1 MMIWVLLVPAVT
13 LGQSSDT
20 LRAQADSLKQGKEN
34 IDYLYQLLM
43 EHTEENLSEDLE
55 LSEESAET
63 SHEDLLE
70 EYLFYQSN
78 PVNINSEE
86 VVHLEEMGLL
96 STFQIK
102 ALRQYRRQFGDLLF
116 IEELLM
122 IDEFSEPV
130 MAVITPLV
138 YFGKN
143 EKAMEYEA
151 PGLGKMLTQGR
162 NRVTLNYAQKFPPP
176 DEDYLGSPLKLQV
189 KYAYHYKQ
197 RLRFG
202 VTLEKDAGEPFF
214 LGRLSDTI
222 QEIVKQHRPS
232 GFDFYGAHFYMTD
245 IRLTRDARHGT
256 TGRGLMVKNL
266 ALGDYLLSFGQG
278 LTLWSGMSFGKA
290 SGGSSPMKRAAG
302 VRPKASAS
310 EGKFFRGAATT
321 LQYGD
326 WYATAFY
333 SFRHIDATVVE
344 TDTLDDGIDDPEL
357 VSALQETGYHRTLGE
372 LEKRNALRQQV
383 FGGHLCYAG
392 PQLEV
397 GFTAY
402 HLRLGTPLQ
411 LKPSKYNQF
420 YFQGDRLTDMGL
432 DFRWL
437 VGKTALFG
445 ELARSDN
452 GAFSGLV
459 GTTVKPRGYINF
471 SLLYRNY
478 DKRYQNLLNGAF
490 GESSRGQGEE
500 GFYLGLQCA
509 PAPGWDLL
517 AYCDF
522 FRLTWLTSQVYNPSW
537 GQEYSLKINRQ
548 ISRNAS
554 MQFRFKSKS
563 KMKNSTND
571 HVFSHYPIFYTKRTA
586 NFQVSYGITD
596 ALVFSDKAAYSHYF
610 NDDGADSRGY
620 FICHDVAFKPT
631 EKPYSL
637 TFRYALFSSDDYYSR
652 ITLYENDV
660 LGAFSIPSLSGLG
673 TRVYLLGKI
682 KLFGSFSLYSRMGF
696 SFLQDETKTD
706 LKVEVI
712 WKG

>member
-1 MMIWVLLVPAVT
+1 MPNRQEIMKIISIIIFCILRP
-13 LGQSSDT
+13 LG
-20 LRAQADSLKQGKEN
+20 DSLQVINPN
-34 IDYLYQLLM
+34 IEFLYQLLM
-43 EHTEENLSEDLE
+43 EQTEENLSEDLE
-55 LSEESAET
+55 LSEESTEAA
-63 SHEDLLE
+63 HEELLE

-86 VVHLEEMGLL
+86 VVRLEEMGLL
-96 STFQIK
+96 STFQTE
-102 ALRQYRRQFGDLLF
+102 ALRQYRRSFGDLLF

-130 MAVITPLV
+130 VAVIAPLV

-143 EKAMEYEA
+143 EQTMELER

-162 NRVTLNYAQKFPPP
+162 NQVTMNYAQKFPPP
-176 DEDYLGSPLKLQV
+176 DEDHLGSPLKLQV

-197 RLRFG
+197 RLRWGFAM
-202 VTLEKDAGEPFF
+202 EKDAGEPFF
-214 LGRLSDTI
+214 LGRLNDTI
-222 QEIVKQHRPS
+222 QELVKQHRPS

-245 IRLTRDARHGT
+245 IRLTGDTRHGT
-256 TGRGLMVKNL
+256 TGRGLMVKDL

-302 VRPKASAS
+302 VRPKASTS
-310 EGKFFRGAATT
+310 EGKFFRGAAST
-321 LQYGD
+321 LQYGN

-333 SFRHIDATVVE
+333 SLRDIDATVVE
-344 TDTLDDGIDDPEL
+344 ADTLDDDMDDPEL
-357 VSALQETGYHRTLGE
+357 VSAIQETGYHRTLNE
-372 LEKRNALRQQV
+372 LNKRNALRQQV

-397 GFTAY
+397 GLTAY
-402 HLRLGTPLQ
+402 HLRLDKTLQ

-437 VGKTALFG
+437 VGKTVFFG

-452 GAFSGLV
+452 GAFAGLV
-459 GTTVKPRGYINF
+459 GMTMKPRGYINF

-478 DKRYQNLLNGAF
+478 DKRYQSLFNGAF

-500 GFYLGLQCA
+500 GYYLGLQCA
-509 PAPGWDLL
+509 PAPRWDLL

-537 GQEYSLKINRQ
+537 GQEFSLKINRQ

-554 MQFRFKSKS
+554 MQFRFKSKT
-563 KMKNSTND
+563 KMKNSVDD
-571 HVFSHYPIFYTKRTA
+571 HVFSHYPVFYTKRTA
-586 NFQVSYGITD
+586 NFQISYGITD
-596 ALVFSDKAAYSHYF
+596 ALVFSDKMSYSHYF
-610 NDDGADSRGY
+610 NDDGADSHGY
-620 FICHDVAFKPT
+620 FLCHDIAFKPT

-637 TFRYALFSSDDYYSR
+637 TFRYALFSCDDYNSR
-652 ITLYENDV
+652 ISVYENDV
-660 LGAFSIPSLSGLG
+660 LGAFSIPSLSGFG
-673 TRVYLLGKI
+673 TRVYLLGKV
-682 KLFGSFSLYSRMGF
+682 KLFGCFSLYSRVGF
-696 SFLQDETKTD
+696 TFLEDETKTD
-706 LKVEVI
+706 WKVEVI